1 LTEIFVRTNGNEL
14 FDPRGHYRHFFV
26 VATSAFAVGLTDA
39 DHAYL
44 VTQNVERSSPVVNG
58 LSPKEQA
65 RLHGLINDSRT
76 ESDPTARAKIVHEA
90 LVEFESHQ
98 HWEAMNPGPTLGF
111 TEAQHPTVRCGRLV
125 RIGRTSSKGIRRG
138 RRRQLVVPAYLGNWR
153 NGLSTAL
160 GNSRRSRLARFSP
173 GDKTTYSQ

>member
-1 LTEIFVRTNGNEL
+1 MNYSILVGTTAT
-14 FDPRGHYRHFFV
+14 FFV

-44 VTQNVERSSPVVNG
+44 VTQNVERGSPVVEG

-98 HWEAMNPGPTLGF
+98 RWEAMNPG
-111 TEAQHPTVRCGRLV
+111 
-125 RIGRTSSKGIRRG
+125 
-138 RRRQLVVPAYLGNWR
+138 QLWDSPKR
-153 NGLSTAL
+153 NTP
-160 GNSRRSRLARFSP
+160 R
-173 GDKTTYSQ
+173 